1 MEAEVQLGLDQ
12 LWQLSTSRLVME
24 AEVQLESDLAA
35 EVQLELEQL

>member
-1 MEAEVQLGLDQ
+1 MEDEVQLGLDQ